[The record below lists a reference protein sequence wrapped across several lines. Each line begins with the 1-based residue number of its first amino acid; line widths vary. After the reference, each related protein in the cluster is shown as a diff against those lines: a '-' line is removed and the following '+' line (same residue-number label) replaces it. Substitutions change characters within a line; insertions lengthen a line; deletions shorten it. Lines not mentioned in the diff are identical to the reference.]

1 MIKSKKDYL
10 TYDKTDINSLIVLI
24 SFDTI
29 KLISNL
35 NMNEIIFFK
44 FLFLFLSKNLIK
56 VKLSF

>member
-10 TYDKTDINSLIVLI
+10 TCDKTDINSLIVLI

>member
-10 TYDKTDINSLIVLI
+10 TCDKTDINSLIVLI

-35 NMNEIIFFK
+35 NMNEIFFLN
-44 FLFLFLSKNLIK
+44 FYFYF
-56 VKLSF
+56 